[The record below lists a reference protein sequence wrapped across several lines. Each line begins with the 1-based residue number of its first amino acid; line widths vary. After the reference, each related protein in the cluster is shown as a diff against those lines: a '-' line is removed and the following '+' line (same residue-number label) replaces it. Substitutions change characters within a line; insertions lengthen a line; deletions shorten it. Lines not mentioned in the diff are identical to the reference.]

1 MIRCPWGSKDP
12 LLLKYHDEEWGTPV
26 HDERKH
32 FEFLLLETMQAGL
45 SWMTIL
51 RKREAFRQAFDNFEP
66 QKIVNYTD
74 KKIMELLNNPSII
87 RNRRKI
93 EAAVHNARLF
103 IKIQM
108 EFKSFDAYIWSF
120 TGNKT
125 VRNGWE
131 RLDQL
136 PVTTELSDRVS
147 IDLKKRG
154 FKFVGSTTIYAHLQA
169 IGVVNDHIRGC
180 FRHRELIK
188 LSE

>member
-1 MIRCPWGSKDP
+1 MERCPWGFKEP

-51 RKREAFRQAFDNFEP
+51 RKREAFRQAFDDFDP
-66 QKIVNYTD
+66 QKIARYTD
-74 KKIMELLNNPSII
+74 KKIKKLLHNPLII
-87 RNRRKI
+87 RNKRKI
-93 EAAVHNARLF
+93 EAAVYNAQLF

-108 EFKSFDAYIWSF
+108 EFKSFDSYIWSF
-120 TGNKT
+120 TGKKT
-125 VRNGWE
+125 IHNGCE

-147 IDLKKRG
+147 LDLKKRG
-154 FKFVGSTTIYAHLQA
+154 FNFVGSTTIYAHLQA
-169 IGVVNDHIRGC
+169 IGIVNDHIRDC
-180 FRHRELIK
+180 FRYKELIK
-188 LSE
+188 LSK